1 MTGSR
6 CAQCPVIALL
16 LCASAV
22 FGVEPIRLGNGLT
35 VLDVQLGPNAQAVT
49 AGTVSY
55 PHPRP
60 RLAGF
65 SPLVA
70 ITTSNKHSLKDI
82 DYEHNLTTFYD
93 CSVGAPSGG
102 NCGALHAPADVNYVV
117 GILDSGSVADLAAGS
132 GATTLGLTGSYLT
145 TNVVPIGGVGGEV
158 DAIVTQPIG
167 FYAQGLG
174 AVGPSGTI
182 DPFELVGHSN
192 VSALAAPPI
201 VCGGVEL
208 VSAFVGTPLIAFF
221 NTVVRVDSPIAIV
234 HDGRIFSGPEVRIQG
249 QSSTLPEFDR
259 AFAMEVGGIGAVTT
273 ASYFPVFDPEDLVT
287 PSIPTLLSLSPLSIP
302 TGGVF
307 FANVQALMGEP
318 GPTNFPTTMR
328 LMVDTGAQTSIMSPA
343 MAAELNLPIE
353 PDFTV
358 SACGVG
364 GIIEGIPGYYIDYV
378 KINAFGGA
386 LEFSRAPFVVLDLT
400 SPEGGVLDGVLGMN
414 FFWNRN
420 VIFEPSLSFS
430 SFFHVSDPLPFDYGD
445 HDADYRVS
453 LGDAAGFAICRSGPV
468 PAPLTPDCES
478 LDADGNVL
486 LDLRDFARLQNCF
499 SGDQPANPLCG
510 Q

>member
-1 MTGSR
+1 MRRSTY
-6 CAQCPVIALL
+6 AQWSGAAFALFASV
-16 LCASAV
+16 ASA
-22 FGVEPIRLGNGLT
+22 GEPIRLGDGLT
-35 VLDVQLGPNAQAVT
+35 LVEVKLGANAQAVT

-93 CSVGAPSGG
+93 CNVGAPSGAT
-102 NCGALHAPADVNYVV
+102 CGALHPPANANYVV
-117 GILDSGSVADLAAGS
+117 GILDSGSVVDLAAGS
-132 GATTLGLTGSYLT
+132 GATTLGLTGNYLT
-145 TNVVPIGGVGGEV
+145 SNVVPIGGVGGEV
-158 DAIVTQPIG
+158 DALVTQPVG
-167 FYAQGLG
+167 FYVQGLN
-174 AVGPSGTI
+174 AVGSSGLLSTSA
-182 DPFELVGHSN
+182 LVGHSN
-192 VSALAAPPI
+192 VSALVAPPI

-208 VSAFVGTPLIAFF
+208 VSAFVGTPFIAFF
-221 NTVVRVDSPIAIV
+221 NTVVRVDSPLAV
-234 HDGRIFSGPEVRIQG
+234 AHDGRIFSGPSVQVQG
-249 QSSTLPEFDR
+249 QSSTLPEFNR
-259 AFAMEVGGIGAVTT
+259 AFAMEVGGIGAVAT

-287 PSIPTLLSLSPLSIP
+287 PLIPTLLSLSPLSIP

-307 FANVQALMGEP
+307 FSNMQALMGEP

-343 MAAELNLPIE
+343 MAAELNLPLE
-353 PDFTV
+353 PDFTI

-364 GIIEGIPGYYIDYV
+364 GLIENIPGYYIDYV

-400 SPEGGVLDGVLGMN
+400 SPEGGALDGVLGMN

-430 SFFHVSDPLPFDYGD
+430 SFFHVSDPLRIDYGD
-445 HDADYRVS
+445 YDADYRVS
-453 LGDAAGFAICRSGPV
+453 FGDVAGFALCRTGVV
-468 PAPLTPDCES
+468 PAPLTPDCEA
-478 LDADGNVL
+478 LDVDGNGA
-486 LDLRDFARLQNCF
+486 LDMIDFARLQNCF
-499 SGDQPANPLCG
+499 SGDQPADPLCG
-510 Q
+510 G